1 MPKNLLFYMGWICIG
16 ICFVSQYL
24 WWVWIVNLCNTVY
37 IIRHLSRYFD
47 CLAHPKLSTTSA
59 TDQKWPLFIFV
70 SLTKVK
76 QSAINHSNIK
86 GNSTMVNG
94 NLLNLNKRYEDYW
107 RVIFDQCSA
116 KAIRKSWKI
125 SSTYLIIQATKQFS
139 AVYG

>member
-86 GNSTMVNG
+86 GNSTMV
-94 NLLNLNKRYEDYW
+94 LNLDKRFLISA
-107 RVIFDQCSA
+107 VA
-116 KAIRKSWKI
+116 KAIKKSWKI
-125 SSTYLIIQATKQFS
+125 SSRYLIIQAKKQFS
-139 AVYG
+139 AV